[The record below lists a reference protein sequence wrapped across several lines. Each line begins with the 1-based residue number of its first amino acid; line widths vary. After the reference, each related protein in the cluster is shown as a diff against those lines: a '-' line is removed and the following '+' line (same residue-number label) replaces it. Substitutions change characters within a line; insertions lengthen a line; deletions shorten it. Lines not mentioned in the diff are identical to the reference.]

1 MDHAIVI
8 PLKEFTRAK
17 HRLRQRS
24 TLDVT
29 SLAEDL
35 ARAVLRASLPRPTYV
50 ATESESVAEFASA
63 EGAKVL
69 LTRADSLNEAV
80 HSAYEQLGREFTQL
94 TIVHGDLKSPIGL
107 SSYVPRDG
115 VTIFVDHLGHGTN
128 VLSLPTGFDFHF
140 SYGFDSAEN
149 HRREAERL
157 GLKVRLERSSPWRF
171 DIDEV
176 DDL

>member
-1 MDHAIVI
+1 MDHAFVI

-17 HRLRQRS
+17 NRLRRRS
-24 TLDVT
+24 TFDVT
-29 SLAEDL
+29 SLAMDL
-35 ARAVLRASLPRPTYV
+35 ARDVLRASLPRPTYV
-50 ATESESVAEFASA
+50 TTESESVAEFARG
-63 EGAKVL
+63 EGARVL
-69 LTRADSLNEAV
+69 LTRADSLNQAV
-80 HSAYEQLGREFTQL
+80 QLAYEQLGNEYTQL

-115 VTIFVDHLGHGTN
+115 VTIFVDHLGRGTN

-140 SYGFDSAEN
+140 SYGIDSAEV

-157 GLKVRLERSSPWRF
+157 GLEVRMDRTSPWRF
-171 DIDEV
+171 DVDEV